1 MNIGSTHTKN
11 TKGNTKI
18 IYSGSITVKNNITV
32 IKLIKNIMPQLMIN
46 FLFKTVKMILLFSI
60 FIYFS
65 I

>member
-32 IKLIKNIMPQLMIN
+32 IKLIKNIMPKLMIN
-46 FLFKTVKMILLFSI
+46 LTLLI
-60 FIYFS
+60 
-65 I
+65 